1 MAEDNIHGEVQQY
14 LTFRLAEEIFGINVL
29 QVKEILDLPQVTKV
43 PRTPDFMLGVINL
56 RGSVVPVIDMRNK
69 FGLDAAD
76 MTRDTCVIVL
86 EIEGRDENL
95 VVGAQADSVLEVVD
109 LAESEVEPA
118 PSIGTSLDIE
128 FIRGMGKVGD
138 DFVILLNLSK
148 IFSGD
153 EFAVLQQAED
163 INVEKVAVGE

>member
-1 MAEDNIHGEVQQY
+1 MAEDNKHGEVQQY

-69 FGLDAAD
+69 FGLDNAES
-76 MTRDTCVIVL
+76 TRDTCVIVL
-86 EIEGRDENL
+86 EIEGQDENL

-138 DFVILLNLSK
+138 NFVILLNLGK
-148 IFSGD
+148 ICSGD
-153 EFAVLQQAED
+153 EFAVLQQAEEV
-163 INVEKVAVGE
+163 NVEKVAVGE